1 MYIGVIALAV
11 ASVSMS
17 VAWYATSRSLY
28 VNSID
33 ILIDADRE
41 LEISTSKDEGYTDHL
56 EHQESDATGVF
67 MPVTS
72 AHSSIWMSEQRD
84 MPLFYDDTLYSEE
97 EDFQTFEVA
106 RKGFYSQKLYIRSD
120 DSVWVTLD
128 ASKTFIHANTEYN
141 KGFADKLYKKYH
153 REYTQQELYNLTD
166 EYKHSMEY
174 YYSKCSVDEFKEKLD
189 GIVSAM
195 RYSILIKDENEY
207 SYTIF
212 DPNKNEVKPI
222 YLGGVLDN
230 DIDQYYDFYKKN
242 GSDEY
247 RERVYG
253 EVTGDESLYDYTD
266 VKDEDLDYL
275 DSNDIANAFNARH
288 KPGVKKFNLQE
299 SLDKGLK
306 IKKEE
311 AIDLKNFNSSDF
323 RFPVY
328 INQPKEIVVSIYIEG
343 WDKDSINYTMGA
355 AFYSDLV
362 FKIEREM

>member
-1 MYIGVIALAV
+1 MNKKKLILLMYIGVIALAV

-153 REYTQQELYNLTD
+153 REYTQQEL
-166 EYKHSMEY
+166 
-174 YYSKCSVDEFKEKLD
+174 
-189 GIVSAM
+189 
-195 RYSILIKDENEY
+195 
-207 SYTIF
+207 
-212 DPNKNEVKPI
+212 
-222 YLGGVLDN
+222 DN
-230 DIDQYYDFYKKN
+230 
-242 GSDEY
+242 
-247 RERVYG
+247 
-253 EVTGDESLYDYTD
+253 
-266 VKDEDLDYL
+266 
-275 DSNDIANAFNARH
+275 
-288 KPGVKKFNLQE
+288 
-299 SLDKGLK
+299 
-306 IKKEE
+306 
-311 AIDLKNFNSSDF
+311 
-323 RFPVY
+323 
-328 INQPKEIVVSIYIEG
+328 
-343 WDKDSINYTMGA
+343 
-355 AFYSDLV
+355 
-362 FKIEREM
+362 